1 MGDFLACC
9 IRYSTFWLLF
19 TLFFYD
25 ATYKRRDKKKSKMGS
40 IGCASPIEEEQ
51 LCETKLAMDHFGSFP

>member
-1 MGDFLACC
+1 MMP
-9 IRYSTFWLLF
+9 RT
-19 TLFFYD
+19 
-25 ATYKRRDKKKSKMGS
+25 RDETKKKSKMGS